1 MFTALVLRNAESM
14 KLTRHVRKYIGF
26 VPLFHI
32 RGKKE
37 IATDLSFR
45 FDFDGLAAPQGRA
58 IDLGVFIEKQIAK
71 AKTFGFAGYRTVEG
85 GADNDQVYN
94 FAWLHTLTF
103 GLTTEF

>member
-45 FDFDGLAAPQGRA
+45 FDFDGLAALQGRA

-71 AKTFGFAGYRTVEG
+71 AASGL
-85 GADNDQVYN
+85 N
-94 FAWLHTLTF
+94 FWGHAVRQARVWP
-103 GLTTEF
+103 EE